1 HQEKAMKFGLKL
13 VGAMVAMS
21 AALVCGTASAQNWP
35 ERPIRVIV
43 PFAPGGGTDIF
54 TRVMAPR
61 LAEVLGQQIV
71 VDNKPGG
78 SSIIGSQQVAQATP
92 DGYTLLIV
100 DSTFMINP
108 GLRDYLPYDS
118 IKDFT
123 PVVHLASGPVIL
135 VANPKVPANS
145 LNELIA
151 L

>member
-1 HQEKAMKFGLKL
+1 MNIGFKIL
-13 VGAMVAMS
+13 GAMLSLSFALMTGN
-21 AALVCGTASAQNWP
+21 AAAQSWP
-35 ERPIRVIV
+35 ERAIRVIV

-71 VDNKPGG
+71 VDNRPGG
-78 SSIIGSQQVAQATP
+78 SSIIGSQQVAQADP

-108 GLRDYLPYDS
+108 GLRDNLPYDP

-123 PVVHLASGPVIL
+123 PVVQLASAPVIL
-135 VANPKVPANS
+135 VAHPETPAQS
-145 LNELIA
+145 LKEW
-151 L
+151 